1 MDEENYLESVGGK
14 KNNGK
19 NKRERKK
26 KERTKEREITVF

>member
-1 MDEENYLESVGGK
+1 MDEENYLEFVGGK

-26 KERTKEREITVF
+26 KERIKEREIIVF